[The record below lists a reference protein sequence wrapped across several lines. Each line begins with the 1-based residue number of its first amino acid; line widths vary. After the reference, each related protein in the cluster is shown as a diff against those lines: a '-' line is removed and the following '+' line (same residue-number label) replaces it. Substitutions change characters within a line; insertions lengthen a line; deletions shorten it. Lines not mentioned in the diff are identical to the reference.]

1 LALVMNVAEYRKAAL
16 WISAVLLLWLARCLR
31 TTFFGG
37 ERNVGWL
44 VTNLLAGIV
53 FVDWLAIA
61 PVRPPATSALVFLAL
76 FGLTKWFQKF
86 IPAT

>member
-1 LALVMNVAEYRKAAL
+1 LLV
-16 WISAVLLLWLARCLR
+16 WLARCLR

-53 FVDWLAIA
+53 LVDWLAVA
-61 PVRPPATSALVFLAL
+61 PIISPVVGALVFLAL